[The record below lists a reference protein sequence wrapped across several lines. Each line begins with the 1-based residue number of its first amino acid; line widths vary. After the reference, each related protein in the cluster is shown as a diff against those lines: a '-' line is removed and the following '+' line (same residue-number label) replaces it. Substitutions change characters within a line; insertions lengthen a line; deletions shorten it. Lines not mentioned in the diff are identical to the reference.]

1 MKKNGS
7 ENFQNRQTS
16 VMDKISYLLVFTCSI
31 FLACQ
36 ISRHVTRPQYQTLR
50 LSLSLAMA
58 SPQNKI
64 LSLQHL
70 IS

>member
-36 ISRHVTRPQYQTLR
+36 ISRHVTRPQYQTL
-50 LSLSLAMA
+50 SLSLAMA

>member
-16 VMDKISYLLVFTCSI
+16 AMDKISYLLVFTCSV
-31 FLACQ
+31 FLVCQ
-36 ISRHVTRPQYQTLR
+36 ISRHVTRPHHQTL
-50 LSLSLAMA
+50 LLSLAMA